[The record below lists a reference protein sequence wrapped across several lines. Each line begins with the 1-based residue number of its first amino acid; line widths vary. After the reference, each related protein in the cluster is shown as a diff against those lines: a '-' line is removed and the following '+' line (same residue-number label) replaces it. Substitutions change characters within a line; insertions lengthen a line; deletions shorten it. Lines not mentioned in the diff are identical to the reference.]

1 MNYWIAL
8 SLVEGIGLFTTHQL
22 LNTFGSPEK
31 IFEEKI
37 SKNDFPRIKEDI
49 DFTKIKD
56 FYLKSAEKIIEQCEN
71 ISTEIICF
79 GSPNYPKL
87 LKNINQAPLVLYCK
101 GNSKI
106 LSKRGVAI
114 VGSREP
120 NANGE
125 KDTKE
130 IATGLSENGF
140 VIVSG
145 LARGIDT
152 IAHTSALEMQKE
164 TIAVM
169 ATGINEITPIEN
181 TGLAKRIIE
190 NGGAVITEQIPDEL
204 AFAPNFVQRN
214 RIISGLSEC
223 SIVISAPQRSGAL
236 HTAKFAEQQGRKIMA
251 APGARSDERYG
262 GCNKLLLKSNVV
274 PALEISGIIS
284 YINGTK
290 KVEQIGMFDIP
301 KVKPTNPQVFSSPII
316 QYLSKNPISLENLS
330 LKSGIYTDEL
340 YEILFDLS
348 FDGSIKQDMSGNY
361 YI

>member
-1 MNYWIAL
+1 MIYWLAL
-8 SLVEGIGLFTTHQL
+8 SLAEGLGLATKHKL
-22 LNTFGSPEK
+22 LQVFGTPER

-37 SKNDFPRIKEDI
+37 SKKDFPRIKNDI

-56 FYLKSAEKIIEQCEN
+56 FYLKSAERIINQCEN
-71 ISTEIICF
+71 INTEIICF
-79 GSPNYPKL
+79 DSQNYPKL
-87 LKNINQAPLVLYCK
+87 LKEINQAPLVLYCK

-114 VGSREP
+114 VGTREP

-125 KDTKE
+125 RDTRE
-130 IATGLSENGF
+130 ISLGLAQDGF

-145 LARGIDT
+145 LARGVDT
-152 IAHTSALEMQKE
+152 IAHNSALEMKKE

-169 ATGINEITPIEN
+169 ATGINEITPAQNI
-181 TGLAKRIIE
+181 GLAKRIVE
-190 NGGAVITEQIPDEL
+190 NGGAVITEQIPDKL

-223 SIVISAPQRSGAL
+223 SIIISAPEKSGAL
-236 HTAKFAEQQGRKIMA
+236 RTAEFAQQQGRKV
-251 APGARSDERYG
+251 
-262 GCNKLLLKSNVV
+262 LVV
-274 PALEISGIIS
+274 PGYRNDEKYAGSNKFLEKAALKLNDISS
-284 YINGTK
+284 FINGTK
-290 KVEQIGMFDIP
+290 KVEQLDMFYVPPQIQ
-301 KVKPTNPQVFSSPII
+301 KPQNQVLLHPIM

-330 LKSGIYTDEL
+330 IKSGIEADEL

-361 YI
+361 YM